1 MKILLN
7 HESRGDRPV
16 AHTAG
21 AWFMQKCFLDTR
33 IPTPCYVVDEA
44 VLVKNLKILDA
55 VQQKTGCKILL
66 ALKGFAMFSL
76 FPVIREYLSGISA
89 SSVDEARLGYEE
101 FGKEVHFCAPAF
113 PDADLHEILLYCNHL
128 VFNSFSFWNR
138 HKSEIIDTK
147 KPVRCGIR
155 VNPEHSEVRV
165 PIYDPCG
172 PYSRLGVT
180 RSNFEPH
187 NLEGISG
194 LHFHTLCELNADALA
209 RTLPAFEDKFG
220 IFLKDMEWVN
230 FGGGHHITRSDYDV
244 DLLCELITGF
254 KSRYPIEV
262 YLEPGEAIALNT
274 GVLIASVLDIF
285 HNSMDIAILDT
296 SASAHMPD
304 VLEMPYR
311 PVIEG
316 AGMPGE
322 YPFTYRLAGLTCLAG
337 DVIGDF
343 SFSAPLKVG
352 DRLVF
357 QDMAHYTMVKNNTF
371 NGVRLPS
378 IGILTACGEFRMVRK
393 FGYADYRNRLS

>member
-1 MKILLN
+1 M
-7 HESRGDRPV
+7 
-16 AHTAG
+16 
-21 AWFMQKCFLDTR
+21 
-33 IPTPCYVVDEA
+33 
-44 VLVKNLKILDA
+44 
-55 VQQKTGCKILL
+55 
-66 ALKGFAMFSL
+66 
-76 FPVIREYLSGISA
+76 
-89 SSVDEARLGYEE
+89 
-101 FGKEVHFCAPAF
+101 
-113 PDADLHEILLYCNHL
+113 
-128 VFNSFSFWNR
+128 
-138 HKSEIIDTK
+138 
-147 KPVRCGIR
+147 
-155 VNPEHSEVRV
+155 

-172 PYSRLGVT
+172 PFSRLGVT

-220 IFLKDMEWVN
+220 VFLKDMAWVN

-244 DLLCELITGF
+244 NLLCELITGF
-254 KSRYPIEV
+254 KKRHPIEV

-274 GVLIASVLDIF
+274 GVLIASVLDVF
-285 HNSMDIAILDT
+285 HNGMDIAILDT

-311 PVIEG
+311 PAIDG
-316 AGMPGE
+316 AKAPGE

-343 SFSAPLKVG
+343 SFPAPLKAG

-378 IGILTACGEFRMVRK
+378 IGILTARGEFRLVRK
-393 FGYADYRNRLS
+393 FGYPDYRNRLS